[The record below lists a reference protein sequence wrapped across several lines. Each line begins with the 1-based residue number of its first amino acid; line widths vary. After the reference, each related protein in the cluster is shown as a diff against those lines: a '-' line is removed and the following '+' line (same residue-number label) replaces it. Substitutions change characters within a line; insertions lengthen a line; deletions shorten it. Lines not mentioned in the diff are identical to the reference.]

1 MLETAERLVTEEGEP
16 AVQQF
21 LLLVGGLRAMAAR
34 RAPGQAGPRLLPAAL
49 AVGRGLRPVVRPL
62 RRSAAIEGPHR
73 FFNPS
78 AGGVLCA
85 VRPAARA
92 RRPRPRR
99 RWSLLGAL
107 LVGDW
112 PVVHAADPR
121 HLREASSL
129 VSAYLAWHLERG
141 LRSMEYVER

>member
-1 MLETAERLVTEEGEP
+1 MLETADRLVTEEGEP

-21 LLLVGGLRAMAAR
+21 LLLVGGLRAMAGTEHPAKQVLDSYLLR
-34 RAPGQAGPRLLPAAL
+34 SLSVAGYAPSFDHCVQCG
-49 AVGRGLRPVVRPL
+49 V
-62 RRSAAIEGPHR
+62 EGPHR

-85 VRPAARA
+85 SDKIAGSATPAAQTV
-92 RRPRPRR
+92 
-99 RWSLLGAL
+99 LVLGAL

-121 HLREASSL
+121 HLREASTL

-141 LRSMEYVER
+141 LRSMAYVER